1 MPECGNPYRGGMPV
15 EMIGFSDGRFR
26 EGFVEES
33 VEGGAGESHAPSFG
47 IWASDGN
54 RLRNFLTMRSRFE
67 TSVGSV
73 LVMGFG
79 PVPLPFLA
87 LGD

>member
-33 VEGGAGESHAPSFG
+33 VEGGAGESHAPSFV
-47 IWASDGN
+47 SRLTDGN
-54 RLRNFLTMRSRFE
+54 GLRNFLTMRSRFE
-67 TSVGSV
+67 IS
-73 LVMGFG
+73 LD
-79 PVPLPFLA
+79 LA
-87 LGD
+87 